1 MLCIIISQQC
11 WLLEV
16 ETEGGKKATSAGCA
30 NTHCVENGPVD
41 NVFLLT
47 TIVKTSADE
56 KATKTPHKYAGRER
70 TKQRSQH

>member
-11 WLLEV
+11 WLHTV
-16 ETEGGKKATSAGCA
+16 EMEGETKAISVGCA

-47 TIVKTSADE
+47 TIVKSSADE
-56 KATKTPHKYAGRER
+56 KATKTPHKYAAREW